1 MDIRWQ
7 QRFEN
12 YKKALSKLVQ
22 GADILEDDYELAL
35 NDIIK
40 EGVIQRFEYTHELA
54 WNVMKD
60 YAAFQG
66 NTGIR
71 GSRGAIRYALAQG
84 LVQDKVWMETINAR
98 NLSSHDYNQETAD
111 ILVSNICN
119 CYIGIFRDFESKMEC
134 LLCTD

>member
-71 GSRGAIRYALAQG
+71 GSRYAIRYALAQG

-119 CYIGIFRDFESKMEC
+119 CYIGIFRDFESKMES